1 MNFGM
6 ILIWVAGACGLLA
19 FLTSLL
25 YYLRED
31 GKVKMLSEKL
41 ELAGGAGIVA
51 SLLLLTSYLLNVK
64 TEYSYVFQHSSSD
77 LVWYYRFSAL
87 WAGQEGSFLLW
98 TGFIF
103 IMLAAT
109 RYSESGKALRDTKL
123 HTLTRSTA
131 LFVASVFLV
140 LLVLKNPFSMYQFSA
155 TGMPEIA
162 NWNPFAEP
170 FPVSYGQGMNP
181 LLRNPWMAIHP
192 PVLFLGYAAFTLPF
206 SAAFAGL
213 ILGDKRWPELA
224 STWMRAA
231 WLFLTLGIGFGG
243 FWAYEVLGWGA
254 WYWSWDPVETS
265 SLIPW
270 LTATAYLHAN
280 LRFRHGEYGFLLPLL
295 AVLSFILVIF
305 STFVTRSGLW
315 TSVHSWQDFTSEGM
329 VIALFLL
336 VLIASSTGLLAR
348 KYFGEE

>member
-1 MNFGM
+1 MVIFMNFGM
-6 ILIWVAGACGLLA
+6 ILIWIAGACGILA

-25 YYLRED
+25 DCLRED
-31 GKVKMLSEKL
+31 RKFKMLSEKL
-41 ELAGGAGIVA
+41 ELVGGAGIVA
-51 SLLLLTSYLLNVK
+51 SLLLLTSYLLYVK

-103 IMLAAT
+103 IMMAAT
-109 RYSESGKALRDTKL
+109 RYSKNGKALRDTKL
-123 HTLTRSTA
+123 LALTRTTA

-140 LLVLKNPFSMYQFSA
+140 LIILKNPFSMYQFSA
-155 TGMPEIA
+155 AGMPEITY
-162 NWNPFAEP
+162 WNPFAEP
-170 FPVSYGQGMNP
+170 FLVPYGQGMNP

-206 SAAFAGL
+206 SAAVAGL
-213 ILGDKRWPELA
+213 ILNDKRWPELA

-270 LTATAYLHAN
+270 LS
-280 LRFRHGEYGFLLPLL
+280 FLLSWSSSR
-295 AVLSFILVIF
+295 LS
-305 STFVTRSGLW
+305 
-315 TSVHSWQDFTSEGM
+315 
-329 VIALFLL
+329 
-336 VLIASSTGLLAR
+336 
-348 KYFGEE
+348 

>member
-131 LFVASVFLV
+131 LFVASV
-140 LLVLKNPFSMYQFSA
+140 SQI
-155 TGMPEIA
+155 G
-162 NWNPFAEP
+162 
-170 FPVSYGQGMNP
+170 
-181 LLRNPWMAIHP
+181 
-192 PVLFLGYAAFTLPF
+192 
-206 SAAFAGL
+206 
-213 ILGDKRWPELA
+213 
-224 STWMRAA
+224 RAH
-231 WLFLTLGIGFGG
+231 
-243 FWAYEVLGWGA
+243 V
-254 WYWSWDPVETS
+254 
-265 SLIPW
+265 
-270 LTATAYLHAN
+270 
-280 LRFRHGEYGFLLPLL
+280 
-295 AVLSFILVIF
+295 
-305 STFVTRSGLW
+305 
-315 TSVHSWQDFTSEGM
+315 
-329 VIALFLL
+329 
-336 VLIASSTGLLAR
+336 
-348 KYFGEE
+348 